1 MGSASSV
8 LNDPKGHLLHSS
20 WPSRMQGAEA
30 ANIAPG
36 VQGHS
41 MAPAALLALWGW
53 QKGDEPWVCS
63 LVVGFSSQLYALGSR
78 AAGPLQRLGPY
89 RSRNPRAEL
98 LSWYKG

>member
-53 QKGDEPWVCS
+53 RTMGLLTRGRVFKSAVCIRQS
-63 LVVGFSSQLYALGSR
+63 CSWSSAKT
-78 AAGPLQRLGPY
+78 GPLQEQKPSG
-89 RSRNPRAEL
+89 RAA
-98 LSWYKG
+98 